1 MFEYFPHPA
10 TSGCL
15 LALGKAMTLVLSV
28 LLFEVRGKRL
38 RVENWR
44 CVRSNDNQFAKRS
57 MSSIP
62 GIGTKNIPLSQHSR
76 PEKMDRI
83 VNWVFPRKLGNGHK

>member
-10 TSGCL
+10 TNGCL
-15 LALGKAMTLVLSV
+15 LAIGKAMTLVLSV

-38 RVENWR
+38 KVENW
-44 CVRSNDNQFAKRS
+44 SNDNQFAKRS
-57 MSSIP
+57 ISSIP